1 MKKTLLSVLILAA
14 GFASAQVGINTSN
27 PKATLEVVAK
37 NTPSVYDGLIAPKLS
52 GDQLSQKN
60 YTNEQSGAIVYV
72 TSAASNLQGQVVD
85 VDKAGYYYFDG
96 TKWKTI
102 GGSAVA
108 PTATTNQLS
117 SNVNS
122 MTSNVNNVSS
132 SANIINNN
140 TLSSSANTI
149 TSNVNNVSSNTSII
163 NTNSLSSNVNTMSS
177 VVNGVSASADIIKTN
192 NITTTGNNIST
203 SVNGITSTAAIVPN
217 LYTANGEIS
226 GNRTVSLTSGTN
238 TVTFTRTA
246 AVGSNDTPVLS
257 TNGSVQTI
265 ALRLD
270 SDARLKENIK
280 PINGDLAL
288 SLNPVTYTWNKAGK
302 DKGGNNL
309 LQYGFIAQEV
319 EKIMPDAVYTDKDGY
334 KSVNYIEVIPV
345 LAQKIKDQDQVIKK
359 LIERVEKL
367 ENNKK

>member
-1 MKKTLLSVLILAA
+1 MKKTLLPLFLITSSFLY
-14 GFASAQVGINTSN
+14 SQVGINTNN
-27 PKATLEVVAK
+27 PKATLEVVAR
-37 NTPSVYDGLIAPKLS
+37 NTPSVFDGIIAPKLS
-52 GDQLSQKN
+52 GEQLSSKN
-60 YTNEQSGAIVYV
+60 YTAEQSGAIVYV
-72 TSAASNLQGQVVD
+72 TSAATNLQGQVVD

-96 TKWKTI
+96 VKWKTI
-102 GGSAVA
+102 GGSGAA
-108 PTATTNQLS
+108 PSATTNELS

-132 SANIINNN
+132 SANIINTN
-140 TLSSSANTI
+140 TLSSA
-149 TSNVNNVSSNTSII
+149 I
-163 NTNSLSSNVNTMSS
+163 NRMTS
-177 VVNGVSASADIIKTN
+177 VVNGVSTSADIVNTN
-192 NITTTGNNIST
+192 IITTTGNNIST
-203 SVNGITSTAAIVPN
+203 SVNGVTSTAAVVPN